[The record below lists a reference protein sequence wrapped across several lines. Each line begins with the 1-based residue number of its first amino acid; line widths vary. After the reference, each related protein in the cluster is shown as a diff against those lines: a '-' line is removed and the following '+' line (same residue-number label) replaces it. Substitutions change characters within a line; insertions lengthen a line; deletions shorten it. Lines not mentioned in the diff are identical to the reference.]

1 MGTMDSA
8 VNGESPGNGQLI
20 PIGGGDAIPLVRS
33 PMVLG
38 RRESCDIC
46 LRFPNISGR
55 HCELYFK
62 DGFWMIRDLNSTNGL
77 KVNGEKLPP
86 GGKKILAPT
95 DTITIAKRDFK
106 IEYEPADRLSRIEEL
121 MEEEEEDIM
130 GVPLLEKA
138 GLEHPS
144 DPRDRPKKHQPP
156 KFNWDDE
163 DDDDDD

>member
-1 MGTMDSA
+1 MRIAVRASWCRRLLGLVFLGSALPLA
-8 VNGESPGNGQLI
+8 VN
-20 PIGGGDAIPLVRS
+20 
-33 PMVLG
+33 
-38 RRESCDIC
+38 
-46 LRFPNISGR
+46 LRPAR
-55 HCELYFK
+55 ADLLYFK